1 MEEFDNKFMC
11 MVSNVGDGWAEKFP
25 DKWPKFDPPPAITSP
40 FVLPSGVS
48 QSDFD
53 ALKKEVQELK
63 ELLKAAKKF
72 DQETGQPDC
81 EMDEKVKL
89 IKAIAKLVGVD
100 LGEIFGH
107 KPSSPNS

>member
-1 MEEFDNKFMC
+1 

-25 DKWPKFDPPPAITSP
+25 DKYPQFHPPHIYPA
-40 FVLPSGVS
+40 GVS

-53 ALKKEVQELK
+53 ALRKEVKELK

-72 DQETGQPDC
+72 DAATGQPDC

-100 LGEIFGH
+100 LGEVFGKSH
-107 KPSSPNS
+107 DQ